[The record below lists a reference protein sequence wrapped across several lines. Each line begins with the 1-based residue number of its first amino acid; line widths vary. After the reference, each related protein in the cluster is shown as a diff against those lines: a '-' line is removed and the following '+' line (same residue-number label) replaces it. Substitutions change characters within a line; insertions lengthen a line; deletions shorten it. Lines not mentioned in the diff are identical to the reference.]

1 MEPKLHCLGPTSK
14 KSHLKRNFLFYEI
27 YFLFSDTE
35 PVLIVMFFHTWPCRA
50 NQRVINRATT
60 FGPGPFRSPR
70 AGCSCYSSWAL
81 LDLLWWELLFIY
93 FWLSSAALSQ
103 APCVDKQKVRLH
115 FCNSSSTITRC
126 IVFFGPWAQW
136 RNSSPARDIS
146 VGIVWIEWDTN
157 LGVLVWVSLQCL

>member
-70 AGCSCYSSWAL
+70 AGCSCCSSWAL